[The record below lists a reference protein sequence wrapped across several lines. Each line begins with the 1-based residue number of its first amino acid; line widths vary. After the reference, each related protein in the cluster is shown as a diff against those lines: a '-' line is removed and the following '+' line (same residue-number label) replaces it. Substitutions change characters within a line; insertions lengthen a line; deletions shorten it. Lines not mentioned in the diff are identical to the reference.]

1 MLAAMNVSAQT
12 AEFTS
17 AELVLFTEANGL
29 HISEF
34 KVDTD
39 IETVKGYIEKLKP
52 YEAEIRGDYQTLAG
66 GIIRFRLAFI
76 PDVDVN
82 YVVKILTFLE
92 IENVILEGKQL
103 TLSELPKQIEK

>member
-1 MLAAMNVSAQT
+1 M
-12 AEFTS
+12 
-17 AELVLFTEANGL
+17 

-34 KVDTD
+34 KIDAD
-39 IETVKGYIEKLKP
+39 IQTVKGYIEKLKP
-52 YEAEIRGDYQTLAG
+52 YEAEIRGDYQKLAG

-76 PDVDVN
+76 PDVNVN

-103 TLSELPKQIEK
+103 